1 MKITKLFLTG
11 YLVTGALFFAACS
24 DDDDD
29 IDNPIISEED
39 RSFMVQ
45 VSYGNIAEVEM
56 GRVADSI
63 SANGGVRMFGQMMVQ
78 DHTTAQEEMADLGD
92 IWEVDLPQQPDSAHM
107 AMKQRLQTLSGY
119 TFDTAYINGQI
130 KDHQH
135 TIALLESMAGSADLQ
150 QLRDY
155 ASKYLP
161 KVRMHL
167 EKADSI
173 KLTLQE

>member
-1 MKITKLFLTG
+1 MIKLFLAG
-11 YLVTGALFFAACS
+11 CLVTSALFFAACS

-29 IDNPIISEED
+29 DIGNPIISEED
-39 RSFMVQ
+39 KSFMVQ
-45 VSYGNIAEVEM
+45 ASYGNIAEVEM

-63 SANGGVRMFGQMMVQ
+63 STDGGIKMFGQMMVQ
-78 DHTTAQEEMADLGD
+78 DHTTAQEEMADMGD
-92 IWEVDLPQQPDSAHM
+92 TWEVDLPQQPDSAHI
-107 AMKQRLQTLSGY
+107 AMEQHLMTLSGY
-119 TFDTAYINGQI
+119 TFDTTYINGQI

-135 TIALLESMAGSADLQ
+135 TIALLESMANSADLQ

-155 ASKYLP
+155 ANKYLP